1 MNSFKS
7 LIILQCSKI
16 WKKWNFLTSLLKR
29 IFLEIFQT
37 EWPRKAKGPRPQT
50 EEFFFQKKNTLI
62 LAFYFWIHSYADVC
76 LCTIFPILKHCVSC
90 RLIKGKKFAKKEEVA
105 WCRKIPRDFFSPALL
120 SKGHFYVKIHFSTRT
135 IFSSAIKKLR
145 L

>member
-90 RLIKGKKFAKKEEVA
+90 RLIKGKKFAKKK
-105 WCRKIPRDFFSPALL
+105 RLRDAEKFRGIFFLL
-120 SKGHFYVKIHFSTRT
+120 HYLVKA
-135 IFSSAIKKLR
+135 IFTLKSIFQHAR
-145 L
+145 YFQVQ